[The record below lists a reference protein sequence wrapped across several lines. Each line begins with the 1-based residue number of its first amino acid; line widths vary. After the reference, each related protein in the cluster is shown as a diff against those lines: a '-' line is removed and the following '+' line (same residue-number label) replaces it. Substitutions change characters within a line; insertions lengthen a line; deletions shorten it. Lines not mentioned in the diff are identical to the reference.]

1 MPSHVLVIS
10 GLPATGKTTAARRL
24 SESLSWPLLAKD
36 DFKERL
42 FDTVGSTDAFSSR
55 RLSLASYAL
64 MFDIARQ
71 LAEAGVHFILEGNFR
86 WAETD
91 RQFESLYERVQFTQ
105 LWCTAPNE
113 VLVER
118 LRQRAH
124 TASRHPGHRDAE
136 NLATLVAELSHAQSA
151 LPLPGD
157 TVTFDSVNGSA
168 GCLDALLEKLKG
180 RR

>member
-10 GLPATGKTTAARRL
+10 GLPATGKTTAAHRL

-42 FDTVGSTDAFSSR
+42 FDAVGSSDALASR

-64 MFDIARQ
+64 MFDVARR
-71 LAEAGVHFILEGNFR
+71 LAVAGVHFILEGNFR
-86 WAETD
+86 WSETAHE
-91 RQFESLYERVQFTQ
+91 FESLYEGVQFTQ
-105 LWCTAPNE
+105 LWCTAPDE

-124 TASRHPGHRDAE
+124 DKSRHPGHRDAE
-136 NLATLVAELSHAQSA
+136 NFATLVAQLAHAEAA

-157 TVTFDSVNGSA
+157 LVTFDSVNGIA
-168 GCLDALLEKLKG
+168 GCLDEVLEKLTE